1 MKKVLVVGGSKGIG
15 LSIVKKL
22 SDICE
27 IHNISRTP
35 VPLDGGFV
43 HHQLDVCKD
52 ELPDI
57 EDLSALIYCPGSI
70 TLKPISSLKEENYR
84 EDLEINVMGAIRCI
98 KAYHRKMARQE
109 NASITLFSTV
119 AVTQGMPFHS
129 SVAVAKGA
137 VEGLTKSLAAEL
149 APKIRVNCI
158 APTITDTPLA
168 AGLLR
173 NDAARDRMKER
184 HPLKTILAPEDLSE
198 MAVYL
203 TSDKG
208 RAITG
213 QIMNIDAGLSTL
225 KI

>member
-1 MKKVLVVGGSKGIG
+1 MEKVLVVGGSKGIG
-15 LSIVKKL
+15 HAIVEKL
-22 SDICE
+22 SGSHDVHI
-27 IHNISRTP
+27 ISRTA
-35 VPLDGGFV
+35 VPFDGNVV
-43 HHQLDVCKD
+43 HHQLDVLTD
-52 ELPDI
+52 SLPEI
-57 EDLSALIYCPGSI
+57 EDLTALIYCPGSI
-70 TLKPISSLKEENYR
+70 TLKPISSLKEENFR
-84 EDLEINVMGAIRCI
+84 ADLEINVMGAIRCI
-98 KAYHRKMARQE
+98 KAYHKTMAKQD
-109 NASITLFSTV
+109 NASITLFSSV

-137 VEGLTKSLAAEL
+137 VEGLTKSLAAEF

-173 NDAARDRMKER
+173 NDAARDRLKER

-198 MAVYL
+198 MAAYL
-203 TSDKG
+203 VSHTG

-213 QIMNIDAGLSTL
+213 QVMNIDAGLSTL